1 MTALSGAL
9 LTFDQIGAREDL
21 DNTIWNIS
29 PTETPGLAA
38 FDKTKA
44 TFVTHETQTDSLAA
58 AGANAQLEGD
68 SFTYSTPGL
77 TARVANT
84 CQIAYKTMAVS
95 KTSSA
100 VSTAGRNKEFVY
112 QAMKR
117 GKELK
122 RDKEFIVFNNQT
134 PVPQASAS
142 ASTARALRPVLA
154 WYSTSV
160 QAGTGGANGSASAG
174 RTDAADVN
182 RRDLTEDM
190 LKKAVRDA
198 WTQGGQPNLVI
209 CGATNKQK
217 ISTFGG
223 NATRYIDAGDRLRA
237 AITFYEHD
245 FGVIKVVADRFS
257 RDRDVHVLDTRYWGE
272 ATLRPMTTEDT
283 AKTADADN
291 GVVITEF
298 TIESRNQAA
307 SALIAD
313 LTVAA

>member
-9 LTFDQIGAREDL
+9 LTFTQIGAREDL

-29 PTETPGLAA
+29 PLETPGLSA
-38 FDKTKA
+38 FDKNKA
-44 TFVTHETQTDSLAA
+44 SFVTHEWQTDSLADA
-58 AGANAQLEGD
+58 AANAQLEGD
-68 SFTYSTPGL
+68 TFTFSAPAVTTRL
-77 TARVANT
+77 ANT
-84 CQIAYKTMAVS
+84 TQIAYKTMAVS
-95 KTSSA
+95 KTASA

-142 ASTARALRPVLA
+142 SSTARALRPVLA
-154 WYSTSV
+154 WYSTNV
-160 QAGTGGANGSASAG
+160 QAGSGGGNGTTSAG
-174 RTDAADVN
+174 RTDAATAN
-182 RRDLTEDM
+182 RVDLSEDM

-198 WTQGGQPNLVI
+198 WTAGGQPDLVI
-209 CGATNKQK
+209 CGPSNKQK

-237 AITFYEHD
+237 SITYYEHD

-257 RDRDVHVLDTRYWGE
+257 RDRDVHVLDKRYWGE
-272 ATLRPMTTEDT
+272 STLRAMTTEDT

-313 LTVAA
+313 LTTAA